1 MTGED
6 RATPPRVPS
15 RRSARKPKHR
25 RLLSG
30 LPTRLSTELFAG
42 AELVQLP
49 AGQILFQAGESG
61 DGCYRIEDGL
71 LKLTMVSNSGTE
83 HILAFLGQN
92 AIVGE
97 LAMIDGLPRSMS
109 AVAVRDATLSF
120 LSLAAFKA
128 FAEKHPESR

>member
-1 MTGED
+1 
-6 RATPPRVPS
+6 
-15 RRSARKPKHR
+15 
-25 RLLSG
+25 

-49 AGQILFQAGESG
+49 AGQVLFRGGESG

-83 HILAFLGQN
+83 RILAFLGRN

-97 LAMIDGLPRSMS
+97 LFRKTSRALQI
-109 AVAVRDATLSF
+109 
-120 LSLAAFKA
+120 AA
-128 FAEKHPESR
+128 